1 MKIAY
6 LHGLESKNSGPKNL
20 WLKSFSIVYDPYI
33 DYAQPKIYET
43 LKNEILKFQPDFIIG
58 SSMGGYFAF
67 EMAQEINCPAIL
79 FNPALHSRSMEPDRS
94 GHEIG
99 QYKPHLHFILGTDD
113 NVISSKKTMDFM
125 HRNKYLDFTY
135 NLLNTGHQIPY
146 KIFRNEVEKYLEKH
160 F

>member
-1 MKIAY
+1 LAQK
-6 LHGLESKNSGPKNL
+6 
-20 WLKSFSIVYDPYI
+20 FSIVYDPYI

-43 LKNEILKFQPDFIIG
+43 IKNEIIQFKPDFIIG

-99 QYKPHLHFILGTDD
+99 QYNPNIKLVLGENDT
-113 NVISSKKTMDFM
+113 VI
-125 HRNKYLDFTY
+125 N
-135 NLLNTGHQIPY
+135 P
-146 KIFRNEVEKYLEKH
+146 EKH
-160 F
+160 WIKYTITN